1 MERALNSPA
10 APLPLAALRSLAGCL
25 CRRLR
30 RGPRTQRAHGS
41 LKTPEIDF
49 CRHVVFC
56 SGLAKLHIAAGIELP
71 NWRML
76 VGLICS
82 IAKQANNALPVDICH
97 VLLL

>member
-49 CRHVVFC
+49 CRHVVFY
-56 SGLAKLHIAAGIELP
+56 SGLARLAGID
-71 NWRML
+71 WRML
-76 VGLICS
+76 VGLVCS
-82 IAKQANNALPVDICH
+82 IAKQADNALPVNIRH